1 MRVALRLK
9 DEFRR
14 RKDPFLPRSAARGA
28 SEGVRRDLRAHYPCQ
43 QCNNRLF
50 ANTKLTRA
58 HSVKTWLA
66 FLLNP
71 LYLTLR

>member
-1 MRVALRLK
+1 MRFALRLT

-14 RKDPFLPRSAARGA
+14 RKGPFRLRSAARGA
-28 SEGVRRDLRAHYPCQ
+28 SGGVRRELRAHYPCQ
-43 QCNNRLF
+43 QCNNRFF